1 MASAALNSERLL
13 SARLRYVDF
22 INCLAKFDVKAHL
35 LIKVEKVSLAVIKID
50 ETLFI
55 FFFF

>member
-1 MASAALNSERLL
+1 MYLL
-13 SARLRYVDF
+13 VCPWANLSLDTLYKYVDF

-50 ETLFI
+50 
-55 FFFF
+55 